1 MSGSELASRLALS
14 MPDTKVLF
22 MSGYTDDS
30 VLRHGVRKN
39 EAAFLQK
46 PFTPESMAR
55 RLREVLD
62 S

>member
-1 MSGSELASRLALS
+1 VRAGRARRLALS
-14 MPDTKVLF
+14 RPDTKVLF

-30 VLRHGVRKN
+30 VIRHGVGEN
-39 EAAFLQK
+39 GTPFLQK

-55 RLREVLD
+55 RPRDVLD